1 MTRQNAA
8 LENFGDD
15 REKEDRAIIFH
26 KVSFSFL
33 ENGYYIREFPFFWK
47 NAEPQ
52 RFVE

>member
-1 MTRQNAA
+1 MLFAA
-8 LENFGDD
+8 EENFGDD
-15 REKEDRAIIFH
+15 RERGDREMILQ

-33 ENGYYIREFPFFWK
+33 ENGYYIREFLVFWK